1 MTRLTKNIIYNVTGQ
16 SLVLILSLVAVRF
29 LFRRLGDDV
38 FGIVFFNIVL
48 TQVLSSALELGISS
62 TIVREVSS
70 RLKSEPDYVR
80 TLIGTSTT
88 LYWGAG
94 LVLLAV
100 VWLTAPLLVSH
111 WVNLRSIDTQTA
123 ATLLRVMSITS
134 LVALPRAL
142 YASLIRGRQMMHL
155 SNGIDVGASLT
166 QQGGLLIVLLAG
178 GGIYAVAGWISISAL
193 LAIAAYMIMSARL
206 FDWRSLAPSWSLPVI
221 RRNLGFSSQMMV
233 ISSLALVHTQAGQ
246 VVVSKLLPI
255 AEFGFYSFIWSVV
268 NRALL
273 LTAAVAQAAFP
284 SFSELFAAGDQPR
297 LLQQYRKLQDLVCYG
312 TLPLFAGIC
321 FAALPA
327 YGYVFNASV
336 AQRLLL
342 PTAFLALGSWMNGTL
357 TVPYTLSVAMGRPQI
372 AARMNTYALIV
383 ILPPTVVLTYFL
395 GLPGAAFSW
404 VLYHLFA
411 YGYMIRRVSR
421 ECLQGSPW
429 AWYGNVGRVLA
440 LAAVTYGVAWLI
452 VSALGTFT
460 LPALVAAYLV
470 ATVAFA
476 LGANTLVGAD
486 LKETLRQTVQRFRG
500 SPRSPGE
507 LVKP

>member
-48 TQVLSSALELGISS
+48 TQVLSS
-62 TIVREVSS
+62 
-70 RLKSEPDYVR
+70 
-80 TLIGTSTT
+80 
-88 LYWGAG
+88 
-94 LVLLAV
+94 
-100 VWLTAPLLVSH
+100 
-111 WVNLRSIDTQTA
+111 
-123 ATLLRVMSITS
+123 
-134 LVALPRAL
+134 AL

-273 LTAAVAQAAFP
+273 LAAAVAQAAFP

-312 TLPLFAGIC
+312 
-321 FAALPA
+321 
-327 YGYVFNASV
+327 
-336 AQRLLL
+336 
-342 PTAFLALGSWMNGTL
+342 
-357 TVPYTLSVAMGRPQI
+357 
-372 AARMNTYALIV
+372 
-383 ILPPTVVLTYFL
+383 
-395 GLPGAAFSW
+395 
-404 VLYHLFA
+404 
-411 YGYMIRRVSR
+411 
-421 ECLQGSPW
+421 
-429 AWYGNVGRVLA
+429 
-440 LAAVTYGVAWLI
+440 
-452 VSALGTFT
+452 
-460 LPALVAAYLV
+460 
-470 ATVAFA
+470 
-476 LGANTLVGAD
+476 
-486 LKETLRQTVQRFRG
+486 
-500 SPRSPGE
+500 
-507 LVKP
+507 